1 MKTWMV
7 LATLVAFT
15 PPGHAQHAASSSN
28 MALLGHHDLQGRSAY
43 QPVIHEQNGRWIAYV
58 GHHGGRAV
66 NSLTG
71 REEDSGTSIVDVTDP
86 RKPRY
91 LAHIPG
97 EPGQAETG
105 GAQMAR
111 VCSGKDLPKADKSK
125 FYLLR
130 SFGNLAHEVWDVTA
144 PDRPAR
150 LAVVVDKL
158 KGTHKS
164 WWECD
169 SGIAYLVSG
178 LPDWRTRRMTQVFDL
193 SDPARPLLIRNFGLP
208 GQQPGASGPVPTELH
223 GPISTGPKGNRVYL
237 GYGTNKDGI
246 LQIVD
251 RAKLLSGPREP
262 TPESLLAPQVG
273 RFNLSSMNGAHT
285 ALPVI
290 GIEMAEFAKD
300 KGGNRRDFVV
310 VVNESLVNECLEP
323 RQMAF
328 IVDVTDEKQPVGV
341 STFNVPEAS
350 GNFCSRGG
358 RFGSHSSNENQPP
371 MYAGRTVFMAW
382 FNAGVRAVDIRDPYH
397 PREIGYY
404 IPATTDRTDKR
415 CVNAADGGERCKVA
429 IQTNNLDVDDRGYI
443 YIVDRANTGMHILE
457 LSQR

>member
-15 PPGHAQHAASSSN
+15 PPGHAQHAASASN
-28 MALLGHHDLQGRSAY
+28 MTLLGHHDLQGRSAY

-86 RKPRY
+86 RQPRY

-130 SFGNLAHEVWDVTA
+130 TFGNLAHEVWDVTA
-144 PDRPAR
+144 PERPAR
-150 LAVVVDKL
+150 LAVV
-158 KGTHKS
+158 
-164 WWECD
+164 
-169 SGIAYLVSG
+169 
-178 LPDWRTRRMTQVFDL
+178 FDL
-193 SDPARPLLIRNFGLP
+193 SDPAQPLFIRNFGLP
-208 GQQPGASGPVPTELH
+208 GQQLGAGGPVPTELH
-223 GPISTGPKGNRVYL
+223 GPISTGPKGNRVYF

-262 TPESLLAPQVG
+262 TPENLLAPQVG

-285 ALPVI
+285 TLPVI

-328 IVDVTDEKQPVGV
+328 IVDVTDEKLPVGV

-382 FNAGVRAVDIRDPYH
+382 FNAGVRAVDIRDPFH

-404 IPATTDRTDKR
+404 IPATTDKTDKR
-415 CVNAADGGERCKVA
+415 CVKAPDGGERCKVA